1 LGNKFNVFSGL
12 VQIRRPAEFQEQLA
26 AFLIG
31 PLGGRGMSTVRPSED
46 RQRRVPGRP
55 LQPNWKALPYGAIQ
69 MKIGQEL
76 KECCDLPRELPHRLL
91 ALLIQLDNQ
100 KQ

>member
-1 LGNKFNVFSGL
+1 
-12 VQIRRPAEFQEQLA
+12 
-26 AFLIG
+26 
-31 PLGGRGMSTVRPSED
+31 MSTVRPSED
-46 RQRRVPGRP
+46 RQRRVPGRPRQRQRRVPGRP

-76 KECCDLPRELPHRLL
+76 KERCDLPRELPHRLL